1 MLNINVVL
9 KTHYTLLL
17 RVVGFFV
24 FWKINLI
31 SSFASGN
38 EPPKKLN
45 CIIKVSGNLGD
56 GKLSS
61 IFSDTVGIYK
71 YKKKTIFELPYYTTI
86 FEYNKNKNN
95 DTIITHM
102 RSYYHFLKKDATG
115 KFFKIENNSVS
126 TISSDSLVK
135 IIGFIKG
142 IKPIEINNY
151 KLLQKSENYE
161 IYSIISKPS
170 YSFPDT
176 LKVKYIE
183 GINTSEIPI
192 SKTLETD
199 KRKVTQLVAIMNP
212 ELDSKKNVLRAGMQL
227 EFNFVETK
235 ILKSKKGELSKC
247 IKQVEEFS
255 RSNKSN

>member
-1 MLNINVVL
+1 MLIINPVL
-9 KTHYTLLL
+9 KTHYALIL
-17 RVVGFFV
+17 RIVCFFV

-38 EPPKKLN
+38 EPPKKLK
-45 CIIKVSGNLGD
+45 CITKISANLGD
-56 GKLSS
+56 GKLST
-61 IFSDTVGIYK
+61 IFIDTVSIYK
-71 YKKKTIFELPYYTTI
+71 YKNKTIFELPNHTTI
-86 FEYNKNKNN
+86 YEYNKNKNN
-95 DTIITHM
+95 DTIITHT
-102 RSYYHFLKKDATG
+102 RSYYHFLKEDSTG
-115 KFFKIENNSVS
+115 KIFKIKNNSVS
-126 TISSDSLVK
+126 IISSDSLAK

-151 KLLQKSENYE
+151 KLIQKSENYE
-161 IYSIISKPS
+161 SYCIISKR
-170 YSFPDT
+170 SFSHADS
-176 LKVKYIE
+176 LKVKFIE